1 MYNAPVEWTLIVAFA
16 SLAAGFLG
24 SMMGIGGGVIIVPT
38 LAGFLGV
45 DIRLAVGAS
54 LVAVTATSSAA
65 AAAFVRDKLTN
76 VRLAIFLESATTTG
90 AVIGVMVASHAPR
103 RLLALMFIAVL
114 LFAAYNIFRRRHAG
128 HLPVGS
134 GGKWENRLELSS
146 SYVDES
152 TGQEIVYGM
161 RHIPVGWFL
170 MLLAGMMSGMLG
182 IGAGVLKVP
191 TMDAAMGLPAKAS
204 SATSNFMIGVTAASG
219 AVTMYFMGYVNP
231 MLAAPVVMG
240 VFLGALAG
248 SRLMPKVKDGR
259 IRLLFVLVLLAAA
272 TEMTIKQFKG

>member
-1 MYNAPVEWTLIVAFA
+1 VEWLFIVALT
-16 SLAAGFLG
+16 SIAAGFLG
-24 SMMGIGGGVIIVPT
+24 SMMGIGGGVIIVPA
-38 LAGFLGV
+38 LAGLLGV

-65 AAAFVRDKLTN
+65 ATAFIRDNLTN
-76 VRLAIFLESATTTG
+76 VRLAIFLESATTSG
-90 AVIGVMVASHAPR
+90 AVIGVIIGSQVPR
-103 RLLALMFIAVL
+103 RMLAILFILVL
-114 LFAAYNIFRRRHAG
+114 LFAAWNIFRRRHAG
-128 HLPVGS
+128 RPPVGS
-134 GGKWENRLELSS
+134 GGKWESKLALAG

-152 TGQEIVYGM
+152 TGKTIDYGM
-161 RHIPVGWFL
+161 RRIPLGWFL

-231 MLAAPVVMG
+231 LLTAPVVMG
-240 VFLGALAG
+240 VFLGSLAG
-248 SRLMPKVKDGR
+248 SRLMPRVKDGR
-259 IRLLFVLVLLAAA
+259 IRLLFVLALLAAA
-272 TEMTIKQFKG
+272 IEMAIKQFKG

>member
-1 MYNAPVEWTLIVAFA
+1 MEWLVIVALA
-16 SLAAGFLG
+16 SIAAGFLG

-38 LAGFLGV
+38 LAGLLGV

-65 AAAFVRDKLTN
+65 AAAFVRDNLTN
-76 VRLAIFLESATTTG
+76 VRLAIFLESATTSG
-90 AVIGVMVASHAPR
+90 AVIGVIIGSHAPR
-103 RLLALMFIAVL
+103 RLLAMLFVGVL

-128 HLPVGS
+128 YLPVGS
-134 GGKWENRLELSS
+134 GGAWERRLNLAAT
-146 SYVDES
+146 YVDES
-152 TGQEIVYGM
+152 TGLTIDYGM
-161 RHIPVGWFL
+161 HRIPLGWGL
-170 MLLAGMMSGMLG
+170 MVLAGMMSGMLG

-231 MLAAPVVMG
+231 LLTAPVVMG
-240 VFLGALAG
+240 VFLGSLAG
-248 SRLMPKVKDGR
+248 SRLMPRVKDGR
-259 IRLLFVLVLLAAA
+259 IRLLFIVVLLAAA
-272 TEMTIKQFKG
+272 VEMTIKQFRG

>member
-1 MYNAPVEWTLIVAFA
+1 MEWTAIVALA
-16 SLAAGFLG
+16 SIAAGFLG

-38 LAGFLGV
+38 LAGLLGV

-65 AAAFVRDKLTN
+65 ATAFVRDNLTN
-76 VRLAIFLESATTTG
+76 VRLAIFLESATTSG
-90 AVIGVMVASHAPR
+90 AVIGVIVGSHVPKNILAMLFIMV
-103 RLLALMFIAVL
+103 LI
-114 LFAAYNIFRRRHAG
+114 FAAYNIFRRRHAN

-134 GGKWENRLELSS
+134 GGDWERRLQLSG

-152 TGQEIVYGM
+152 TGQTIDYGM
-161 RHIPVGWFL
+161 RHIPLGWFF
-170 MLLAGMMSGMLG
+170 MVLAGMMSGMLG

-231 MLAAPVVMG
+231 LLTAPVVMG
-240 VFLGALAG
+240 VFIGSVAG

-259 IRLLFVLVLLAAA
+259 IRLLFVIVLLAAA
-272 TEMTIKQFKG
+272 LEMVIKQFKG

>member
-1 MYNAPVEWTLIVAFA
+1 MEWIFIVTIT
-16 SLAAGFLG
+16 SIAAGFLG

-38 LAGFLGV
+38 LAGLLGV

-65 AAAFVRDKLTN
+65 ATAFIRDNLTN
-76 VRLAIFLESATTTG
+76 VRLAIFLESATTSG
-90 AVIGVMVASHAPR
+90 AVIGVIIGSHAPK
-103 RLLALMFIAVL
+103 RLLAILFILIL
-114 LFAAYNIFRRRHAG
+114 LFAAYNIFRRRHMG

-134 GGKWENRLELSS
+134 GGKWEKKLALSG

-152 TGQEIVYGM
+152 TGQTIDYGM
-161 RHIPVGWFL
+161 HRIPLGWFL
-170 MLLAGMMSGMLG
+170 MMLAGMMSGMLG

-231 MLAAPVVMG
+231 LLTAPVVMG
-240 VFLGALAG
+240 VFLGSLVG

-272 TEMTIKQFKG
+272 IEMTIKQFKG

>member
-1 MYNAPVEWTLIVAFA
+1 MEWLFIVALT
-16 SLAAGFLG
+16 SIAAGFLG
-24 SMMGIGGGVIIVPT
+24 SMMGIGGGVIIVPA
-38 LAGFLGV
+38 LAGLLGV

-65 AAAFVRDKLTN
+65 ATAFIRDNLTN
-76 VRLAIFLESATTTG
+76 VRLAIFLESATTSG
-90 AVIGVMVASHAPR
+90 AVIGVIIGSQVPR
-103 RLLALMFIAVL
+103 RMLAILFILVL
-114 LFAAYNIFRRRHAG
+114 LFAAWNIFRRRHAG

-134 GGKWENRLELSS
+134 GGKWESKLALAG

-152 TGQEIVYGM
+152 TGKTIDYGM
-161 RHIPVGWFL
+161 RRIPLGWFL

-231 MLAAPVVMG
+231 LLTAPVVMG
-240 VFLGALAG
+240 VFLGSLAG

-259 IRLLFVLVLLAAA
+259 IRLLFVLILLAAA
-272 TEMTIKQFKG
+272 IEMAIKQFKG